1 MPPAGLGLAEP
12 ALCSQ
17 PTIWPRG
24 GEKLSDGSLITWWPT
39 GLWGLGEVWAGE
51 PTGPVQGRG
60 TLQAASP
67 STSPPSLQ
75 CPTTIWVHR
84 CPQRTPPPASS
95 PFAHGCMATKGSLGP
110 NCWGGRNGQSASLVE
125 TSWTH
130 AGTSRGPSLALPPPH
145 PQPQATP
152 SSLEPSPTC
161 VWQQLTMGSDTQAP
175 KGQAWP
181 APEADPL
188 AGVSCQASQR
198 NQQPHTAP

>member
-1 MPPAGLGLAEP
+1 MVAHRPVGPWGGLGRGAHRPCSRKGHSAGCQPLHQPSFP
-12 ALCSQ
+12 AV
-17 PTIWPRG
+17 PHNN
-24 GEKLSDGSLITWWPT
+24 
-39 GLWGLGEVWAGE
+39 LG
-51 PTGPVQGRG
+51 PQM
-60 TLQAASP
+60 P
-67 STSPPSLQ
+67 SENS
-75 CPTTIWVHR
+75 
-84 CPQRTPPPASS
+84 PPPASS

>member
-84 CPQRTPPPASS
+84 CPQRTPPPRLLSLCS
-95 PFAHGCMATKGSLGP
+95 WMHGHQGLPRSQLLGRQERPVGFAGRNKLDSCWDLAGTVLGP
-110 NCWGGRNGQSASLVE
+110 AS
-125 TSWTH
+125 T
-130 AGTSRGPSLALPPPH
+130 PPPATGH
-145 PQPQATP
+145 PILSGAQPDV
-152 SSLEPSPTC
+152 C
-161 VWQQLTMGSDTQAP
+161 VAAAHHGL
-175 KGQAWP
+175 
-181 APEADPL
+181 
-188 AGVSCQASQR
+188 
-198 NQQPHTAP
+198 